1 MKRNTNKPDLRIKI
15 EFPAS
20 RWVKVMYVKQ
30 MVLPDELPWHLLLEI
45 DPFNKLDIL
54 PNSDAINCGQGLSQY
69 SKCTD
74 EERKTESEFHQDF
87 WSESDAAEKW
97 SLFAFNEMA
106 FEWTHQHHLVDKCYL
121 QLFNE
126 FTPLKW
132 QKLTQNVS
140 CNVLKSTAM
149 LEAFVTS
156 KLHTECCLCNSNSIN
171 CKRVRKSET
180 GSKIVDGT
188 GTTWETKWDW
198 QSVFIW
204 KAWNPFQVNQ
214 HKFHMFA
221 ICKIDK
227 KLRCDYELRA
237 DVVYAIVVIYSFE
250 NALLSE

>member
-1 MKRNTNKPDLRIKI
+1 MHGRGKENWVNFIKI
-15 EFPAS
+15 FDLNLMQLRSEACLHSMKWPSNGHINIISWINATCNYS
-20 RWVKVMYVKQ
+20 MNLLHWNDKN
-30 MVLPDELPWHLLLEI
+30 WHKMSVAMFSNQQL
-45 DPFNKLDIL
+45 
-54 PNSDAINCGQGLSQY
+54 C
-69 SKCTD
+69 
-74 EERKTESEFHQDF
+74 SED
-87 WSESDAAEKW
+87 
-97 SLFAFNEMA
+97 
-106 FEWTHQHHLVDKCYL
+106 
-121 QLFNE
+121 
-126 FTPLKW
+126 
-132 QKLTQNVS
+132 
-140 CNVLKSTAM
+140 
-149 LEAFVTS
+149 FVTS
-156 KLHTECCLCNSNSIN
+156 KLRTECCLCNSNSIN